1 MFSNEKYKMKK
12 GLYFTLGIVAFSLL
26 ITLFAFEY
34 GVATLIVLIA
44 TCCYY
49 LVFEKSINYLLENSH
64 SKAAVISIYI
74 ASFFRYII
82 IGGGLVAI
90 FFLFSQF
97 SVRIYAVIIMV
108 MAWFLCIWMRNR
120 R

>member
-12 GLYFTLGIVAFSLL
+12 GLYFSFGTVAFLLL

-34 GVATLIVLIA
+34 GVTTLIVLI
-44 TCCYY
+44 TVCCYY
-49 LVFEKSINYLLENSH
+49 AVFEKSINYLLDNTH
-64 SKAAVISIYI
+64 SKAAVISMYI
-74 ASFFRYII
+74 TSFFRYII

-108 MAWFLCIWMRNR
+108 IAWFLCIWMRNR